1 MMKLRQFLRSFR
13 RAKSGAAA
21 LEFALV
27 VPILLTLLFATI
39 QFGSV
44 VFVQNNMVNAAREG
58 ARRIAAADVSTTEA
72 TAMMQNMLSS
82 WNLPFT
88 YNIAMPNPAN
98 PSDRDVVVTV
108 TVPAAAARVVSYPP
122 GLFGSGN
129 VVAQVTMRQ
138 EDTVVAGGGQ
148 PPAGGGDD

>member
-1 MMKLRQFLRSFR
+1 MKLRQFLLSFR

-27 VPILLTLLFATI
+27 VPILLTLLFAII

-58 ARRIAAADVSTTEA
+58 ARRIAAADVTSGEA
-72 TAMMQNMLSS
+72 TTMMQNMLGN

-88 YNIAMPNPAN
+88 YNIALPNPAN
-98 PSDRDVVVTV
+98 PADRNVVVTV
-108 TVPAAAARVVSYPP
+108 SVPAIDARIVSYPP

-129 VVAQVTMRQ
+129 LVAQVTMRQ

-148 PPAGGGDD
+148 PPAGGDDD